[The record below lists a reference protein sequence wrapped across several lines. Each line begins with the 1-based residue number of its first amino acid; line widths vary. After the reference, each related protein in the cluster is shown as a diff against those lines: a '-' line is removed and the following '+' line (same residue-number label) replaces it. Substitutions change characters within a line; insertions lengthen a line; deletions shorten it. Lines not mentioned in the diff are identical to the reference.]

1 MKSTGMTVG
10 AVVPAIVFFRIFL
23 GFFGVTRFCFFG
35 FATVVLFRFFVA
47 ALFSS
52 LCKNHLLWQNENS
65 QTENNQKY
73 FNRSEHDSAKLV
85 N

>member
-1 MKSTGMTVG
+1 MRSAGMTVCT
-10 AVVPAIVFFRIFL
+10 VVFTIVFVRIF
-23 GFFGVTRFCFFG
+23 FGVFRVTRFCFFG

-52 LCKNHLLWQNENS
+52 LRKNHLLWQNENS